1 MYKTNIYKYADN
13 HKKHNITTF
22 AEGYKAFLSLSK
34 TERLTFSEI
43 ERMAKE
49 NGFKEYDAKSS
60 LSKGD
65 KIYFVNRQKNIIL
78 YKIGTQQIINGMQIL
93 GAHLDSPRLDLKQ
106 SPLYEANDLALFDTH
121 YYGSLKNYQYVVTPM
136 AVHGVVYKKD
146 GTHVDINIGESE
158 TDPIV
163 GISDVLVHLASDQ
176 LHKVGNKIIE
186 SEDLDVIIGSIC
198 SDGNQKGS
206 VKNNILK
213 ALANEYGICEEDFL
227 SAELEVVPAC
237 KARDF
242 GFDRSMIAGY
252 GQDDRACVYAVLKAI
267 IDIENCEYTACALF
281 VDKEEVGNCGATGAE
296 SIFFENTILELLRK
310 SGDDSIYNLR
320 KTLSNSY
327 MLICDAV
334 SAIDPIYSSV
344 SDSNNCAK
352 LNYGVAF
359 EKYVGYGGK
368 CGTNDANPRYIA
380 SIRNFLDSHQIFF
393 QFAEFGK
400 VDQGGGGTTAYIAA
414 KQNIEVMDCGI
425 PMLNMHSPMEI
436 IAKAD
441 LYEAYQFYKLF
452 FSFSIK

>member
-186 SEDLDVIIGSIC
+186 SEDLDVII
-198 SDGNQKGS
+198 
-206 VKNNILK
+206 
-213 ALANEYGICEEDFL
+213 L
-227 SAELEVVPAC
+227 S
-237 KARDF
+237 
-242 GFDRSMIAGY
+242 
-252 GQDDRACVYAVLKAI
+252 
-267 IDIENCEYTACALF
+267 
-281 VDKEEVGNCGATGAE
+281 
-296 SIFFENTILELLRK
+296 
-310 SGDDSIYNLR
+310 
-320 KTLSNSY
+320 
-327 MLICDAV
+327 LIH
-334 SAIDPIYSSV
+334 I
-344 SDSNNCAK
+344 
-352 LNYGVAF
+352 
-359 EKYVGYGGK
+359 
-368 CGTNDANPRYIA
+368 
-380 SIRNFLDSHQIFF
+380 
-393 QFAEFGK
+393 
-400 VDQGGGGTTAYIAA
+400 
-414 KQNIEVMDCGI
+414 
-425 PMLNMHSPMEI
+425 
-436 IAKAD
+436 
-441 LYEAYQFYKLF
+441 
-452 FSFSIK
+452 